1 MTQLYGCQVRRLA
14 QAVKEDV
21 QEVTRICPIQNP
33 RAVRFLRRWAC
44 ERLATLADEINV
56 SRTATA
62 LDRWHRAVAAMS
74 MAERRQAYFR
84 YQGTS
89 KLLFSLK
96 KARLRRLAKGW
107 LRWNSLVAFER
118 GEERRALEKFAAIT
132 IQRAVRGFS
141 ARRLR
146 DWLKVVARDRQRHE
160 AAVAITVCAKGKV
173 ARMRYQRFR
182 ADVEKAR
189 AAGILRRVGRGMMG
203 RKKAKLLREE
213 RARLQA
219 RRETEGWI
227 IDLFLRIFLYTRVAA
242 KFVVGF
248 ASTQ

>member
-1 MTQLYGCQVRRLA
+1 M
-14 QAVKEDV
+14 

-44 ERLATLADEINV
+44 ERLAALADEINI
-56 SRTATA
+56 SRTAAA
-62 LDRWHRAVAAMS
+62 LDLWRRAAAAMS
-74 MAERRQAYFR
+74 MAERKHAYFR
-84 YQGTS
+84 YQGAS
-89 KLLFSLK
+89 KLLFSLR
-96 KARLRRLAKGW
+96 KAHLRRLAKGW

-118 GEERRALEKFAAIT
+118 GEERRALENSAAIT

-146 DWLKVVARDRQRHE
+146 AWLKVVAQDRQRHE

-173 ARMRYQRFR
+173 ARMRYQRDR
-182 ADVEKAR
+182 ADAEKAR
-189 AAGILRRVGRGMMG
+189 AAGMLRRVGRGMMG

-219 RRETEGWI
+219 SKRDGRG
-227 IDLFLRIFLYTRVAA
+227 L
-242 KFVVGF
+242 
-248 ASTQ
+248 SS